1 MTNKSHGKM
10 IIAGLSNAGK
20 TSIYKVFFDKMDPD
34 SINTKPTQIFSLE
47 TPVVDFLG
55 SAKIVCI
62 DMGGQKHFLDQA
74 LQQPAEFYN
83 GTVALVYIVDIQDTN
98 TFSLSINYFRLLLTK
113 IITSTK
119 TKLPAFVFFHKMDPG
134 TDENIDNIRQK
145 LVYDLS
151 QQFTDITNKICIGCN
166 DRFYQTRKKNQKQ

>member
-1 MTNKSHGKM
+1 MNQLNTMTNKSHGKM

-83 GTVALVYIVDIQDTN
+83 GTVALVYIVEIQDTK
-98 TFSLSINYFRLLLTK
+98 TISLS
-113 IITSTK
+113 
-119 TKLPAFVFFHKMDPG
+119 
-134 TDENIDNIRQK
+134 
-145 LVYDLS
+145 
-151 QQFTDITNKICIGCN
+151 
-166 DRFYQTRKKNQKQ
+166 KN